1 VSSRPAAN
9 FVVIGEPG
17 LARAPG
23 VRIVFVRKGGPPAP
37 HEYRH
42 WLPIRFDALKPTLE
56 TIAMP
61 SQSTDRYWSR
71 REVLAAGGATVGL
84 LGLSKIASAADVRA
98 PVTDGP
104 YSPFQMGLQ
113 SYSLR
118 GLKSDGR
125 SDMSKAL
132 DATKDLGIHYWEAFP
147 DHVPMPAGGEVSPDL
162 KAQLQ
167 KAGVTLAGYGVVH
180 FGKDSA
186 ANRRLFE
193 FAKSLGLEYITADP
207 DPEAFD
213 DLDKL
218 VESFGIAVGIH
229 NHGPENRYAKIE
241 TIQKAIKD
249 HHPKIGC
256 CIDTG
261 HFLRSREDPVDAAE
275 AFGTRVYG
283 VHLKDVKD
291 ANTFTILGRG
301 DLRTVDL
308 LKTLAR
314 NKYKY
319 LLAVEYEVNEQN
331 PVDDIKACLAQA
343 AKDIAASRKA

>member
-1 VSSRPAAN
+1 VNVSIKS
-9 FVVIGEPG
+9 
-17 LARAPG
+17 
-23 VRIVFVRKGGPPAP
+23 
-37 HEYRH
+37 
-42 WLPIRFDALKPTLE
+42 TLE
-56 TIAMP
+56 CIIMSSDP
-61 SQSTDRYWSR
+61 PERSWSR
-71 REVLAAGGATVGL
+71 RELLAAGCATAGVLALGGSARADGA
-84 LGLSKIASAADVRA
+84 RA
-98 PVTDGP
+98 QTSESL
-104 YSPFQMGLQ
+104 YTPFKMGLQ

-118 GLKSDGR
+118 GLKSDGQPDR
-125 SDMSKAL
+125 RKAL
-132 DATKDLGIHYWEAFP
+132 DATKDLGIHHWEAFP
-147 DHVPMPAGGEVSPDL
+147 AHVPMPDDLAFSPDL
-162 KAQLQ
+162 KRELAQSQ
-167 KAGVTLAGYGVVH
+167 VTLAGYGVVH
-180 FGKDSA
+180 FGKDTA

-193 FAKSLGLEYITADP
+193 FAKNLGLEYISADP
-207 DPEAFD
+207 DPESFD

-229 NHGPENRYAKIE
+229 NHGPGNRYAKIE
-241 TIQKAIKD
+241 AIAKAIKD

-275 AFGTRVYG
+275 AFGARVYG

-291 ANTFTILGRG
+291 AQNFTVLGQG

-319 LLAVEYEVNEQN
+319 LVAVEYEEKEEN

-343 AKDIAASRKA
+343 AKDIAAIRKP